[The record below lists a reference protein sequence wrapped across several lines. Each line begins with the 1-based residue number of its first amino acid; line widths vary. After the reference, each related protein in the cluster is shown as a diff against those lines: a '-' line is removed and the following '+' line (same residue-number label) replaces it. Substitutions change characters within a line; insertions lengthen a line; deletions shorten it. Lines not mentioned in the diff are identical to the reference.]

1 MAAPEPLVSAPDQCV
16 EIGFGNSGRRN
27 CNMLSE
33 VADEKLT
40 RSTPSVCGAGF
51 RSQAAVIASTAFLR
65 DSRQVRHRASGRR
78 RENIA

>member
-1 MAAPEPLVSAPDQCV
+1 MAAAELLVSAPDQR

-40 RSTPSVCGAGF
+40 RSTLSVCGAAF
-51 RSQAAVIASTAFLR
+51 WSQADVIASTAFLR